1 MRKDHAFDRSSLGP
15 RKMKQF
21 ENFRNFPESHFAGA
35 PSFIYIYIGDCDV
48 SVITL
53 ISSFRIREY
62 LANGQIIIDK
72 SLYNPRG
79 KGGGRGGGGGGSNIL
94 LLTVYTTDLQLFHNL
109 VTSQTI
115 ECVCIP

>member
-21 ENFRNFPESHFAGA
+21 ENFRNYPESDFAGA
-35 PSFIYIYIGDCDV
+35 PSYIYIYIYIGDCDI
-48 SVITL
+48 SVIKL

-72 SLYNPRG
+72 SIYNPRG
-79 KGGGRGGGGGGSNIL
+79 KGGWGG
-94 LLTVYTTDLQLFHNL
+94 
-109 VTSQTI
+109 
-115 ECVCIP
+115 E